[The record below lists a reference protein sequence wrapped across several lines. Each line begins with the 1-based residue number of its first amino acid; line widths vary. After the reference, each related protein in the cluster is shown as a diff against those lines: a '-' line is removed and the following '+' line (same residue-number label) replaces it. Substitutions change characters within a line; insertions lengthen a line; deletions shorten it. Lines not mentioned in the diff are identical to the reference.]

1 MTKKPVNTDREI
13 LSHYEKIGELL
24 AEMFEPHLEVA
35 VHDLRYPEHSIIAIF
50 NGHITGRNIGEGTS
64 DLGYEKVSGKVPDK
78 VVNYKNESPDG
89 KPLKSSS
96 LTIRNN
102 KGDIIGSLGLNYDIS
117 VFDQFSNVLS
127 IFTNTEENTI
137 IHGKEAF
144 FYGNTKEDI
153 HIAINHYKI
162 SNGLTNKVLSRKDK
176 GIRCTSANSLTT
188 CSAACAI
195 TLAPFSAEAAAAFP
209 QAPAGFIS
217 CACQPIFPAIDNP
230 RWVFSLE
237 ISAMVG

>member
-13 LSHYEKIGELL
+13 LAHYVKIGELL
-24 AEMFEPHLEVA
+24 AEMFDPHLEVA

-50 NGHITGRNIGEGTS
+50 NGHITGRNVGEGTS

-96 LTIRNN
+96 LTIRNY
-102 KGDIIGSLGLNYDIS
+102 KGDIIGSLGLNFDIS

-137 IHGKEAF
+137 IRGKEAF

-176 GIRCTSANSLTT
+176 HDVIRFLIRGGHLNKRGAV
-188 CSAACAI
+188 AI
-195 TLAPFSAEAAAAFP
+195 IGEALSVTRP
-209 QAPAGFIS
+209 TVYKYIK
-217 CACQPIFPAIDNP
+217 
-230 RWVFSLE
+230 E
-237 ISAMVG
+237 IKSNN

>member
-13 LSHYEKIGELL
+13 LAHYVKIGELL

-137 IHGKEAF
+137 THGKEAF

-176 GIRCTSANSLTT
+176 HDVIRFLIRGGHLNKRGAV
-188 CSAACAI
+188 AI
-195 TLAPFSAEAAAAFP
+195 IGEALSVTRP
-209 QAPAGFIS
+209 TVYKYIK
-217 CACQPIFPAIDNP
+217 
-230 RWVFSLE
+230 E
-237 ISAMVG
+237 IKSKN

>member
-176 GIRCTSANSLTT
+176 HDVIRFLIRGGHLNKRGAV
-188 CSAACAI
+188 AI
-195 TLAPFSAEAAAAFP
+195 IGEALSITRP
-209 QAPAGFIS
+209 TVYKYI
-217 CACQPIFPAIDNP
+217 N
-230 RWVFSLE
+230 E
-237 ISAMVG
+237 IKTKI

>member
-13 LSHYEKIGELL
+13 LAHYVKIGELL

-137 IHGKEAF
+137 IRGKEAF

-153 HIAINHYKI
+153 YIAINHYKI

-176 GIRCTSANSLTT
+176 HDVIRFLINGGHLNKRGAV
-188 CSAACAI
+188 AI
-195 TLAPFSAEAAAAFP
+195 IGEALSVTRP
-209 QAPAGFIS
+209 TVYKYI
-217 CACQPIFPAIDNP
+217 N
-230 RWVFSLE
+230 E
-237 ISAMVG
+237 IKTKI

>member
-102 KGDIIGSLGLNYDIS
+102 KGDIIGSMGLNYDIS

-153 HIAINHYKI
+153 QIAINHYKI

-176 GIRCTSANSLTT
+176 HDVIRFLINGGHLNKRGAV
-188 CSAACAI
+188 AI
-195 TLAPFSAEAAAAFP
+195 IGEALSVTRP
-209 QAPAGFIS
+209 TVYKYI
-217 CACQPIFPAIDNP
+217 N
-230 RWVFSLE
+230 E
-237 ISAMVG
+237 IKTKI

>member
-127 IFTNTEENTI
+127 IFTNTNENTI
-137 IHGKEAF
+137 THGKEAF

-153 HIAINHYKI
+153 QIAINHYKI

-176 GIRCTSANSLTT
+176 HDVIRFLIRGGHLNKRGAV
-188 CSAACAI
+188 AI
-195 TLAPFSAEAAAAFP
+195 IGEALSVTRP
-209 QAPAGFIS
+209 TVYKYI
-217 CACQPIFPAIDNP
+217 N
-230 RWVFSLE
+230 E
-237 ISAMVG
+237 IKTKF

>member
-13 LSHYEKIGELL
+13 LAHYVKIGELL

-137 IHGKEAF
+137 IRGKEAF

-153 HIAINHYKI
+153 HIAINHFKI
-162 SNGLTNKVLSRKDK
+162 SNGLTNKVLSRKEKHDV
-176 GIRCTSANSLTT
+176 IRFLIRGGHLNKRGAV
-188 CSAACAI
+188 AI
-195 TLAPFSAEAAAAFP
+195 IGEALSVTRP
-209 QAPAGFIS
+209 TVYKYIK
-217 CACQPIFPAIDNP
+217 
-230 RWVFSLE
+230 E
-237 ISAMVG
+237 IKTKI

>member
-13 LSHYEKIGELL
+13 LAHYVKIGELL

-137 IHGKEAF
+137 IRGKEAF

-176 GIRCTSANSLTT
+176 HDVIRFLIRGGHLNKRGAV
-188 CSAACAI
+188 AI
-195 TLAPFSAEAAAAFP
+195 IGEALSVTRP
-209 QAPAGFIS
+209 TVYKYIK
-217 CACQPIFPAIDNP
+217 
-230 RWVFSLE
+230 E
-237 ISAMVG
+237 IKSKI

>member
-13 LSHYEKIGELL
+13 LAHYVKIGELL

-137 IHGKEAF
+137 IRGKEAF

-176 GIRCTSANSLTT
+176 HDVIRFLIRGGHLNKRGAV
-188 CSAACAI
+188 AI
-195 TLAPFSAEAAAAFP
+195 IGEALSVTRP
-209 QAPAGFIS
+209 TVYKYIK
-217 CACQPIFPAIDNP
+217 
-230 RWVFSLE
+230 E
-237 ISAMVG
+237 IKTKI

>member
-13 LSHYEKIGELL
+13 LAHYVKIGELL

-102 KGDIIGSLGLNYDIS
+102 KGNIIGSLGLNYDIS

-137 IHGKEAF
+137 IRGKEAF

-176 GIRCTSANSLTT
+176 HDVIRFLIRGGHLNKRGAV
-188 CSAACAI
+188 AI
-195 TLAPFSAEAAAAFP
+195 IGEALSVTRP
-209 QAPAGFIS
+209 TVYKYIK
-217 CACQPIFPAIDNP
+217 
-230 RWVFSLE
+230 E
-237 ISAMVG
+237 IKSKN

>member
-13 LSHYEKIGELL
+13 LAHYVKIGELL

-137 IHGKEAF
+137 IRGKEAF

-176 GIRCTSANSLTT
+176 HDVIRFLIRGGHLNKRGAV
-188 CSAACAI
+188 AI
-195 TLAPFSAEAAAAFP
+195 IGEALSVTRP
-209 QAPAGFIS
+209 TVYKYIK
-217 CACQPIFPAIDNP
+217 
-230 RWVFSLE
+230 E
-237 ISAMVG
+237 IKSNN

>member
-13 LSHYEKIGELL
+13 LAHYEKIGELL

-102 KGDIIGSLGLNYDIS
+102 KGNIIGSLGLNY
-117 VFDQFSNVLS
+117 N
-127 IFTNTEENTI
+127 ENTI
-137 IHGKEAF
+137 THGKEAF

-176 GIRCTSANSLTT
+176 QDVIRFLINGGHLNKRGAV
-188 CSAACAI
+188 AI
-195 TLAPFSAEAAAAFP
+195 IGEALSVTRP
-209 QAPAGFIS
+209 TVYKYI
-217 CACQPIFPAIDNP
+217 N
-230 RWVFSLE
+230 E
-237 ISAMVG
+237 IKTKI

>member
-153 HIAINHYKI
+153 QIAINHYKI

-176 GIRCTSANSLTT
+176 HDVIRFLINGGHLNKRGAV
-188 CSAACAI
+188 AI
-195 TLAPFSAEAAAAFP
+195 IGEALSVTRP
-209 QAPAGFIS
+209 TVYKYI
-217 CACQPIFPAIDNP
+217 N
-230 RWVFSLE
+230 E
-237 ISAMVG
+237 IKTKI

>member
-13 LSHYEKIGELL
+13 LAHYVKIGELL

-127 IFTNTEENTI
+127 IFTNTNENTI
-137 IHGKEAF
+137 THGKEAF

-176 GIRCTSANSLTT
+176 HDVIRFLINGGHLNKRGAV
-188 CSAACAI
+188 AI
-195 TLAPFSAEAAAAFP
+195 IGEALSVTRP
-209 QAPAGFIS
+209 TVYKYI
-217 CACQPIFPAIDNP
+217 N
-230 RWVFSLE
+230 E
-237 ISAMVG
+237 IKTKI

>member
-13 LSHYEKIGELL
+13 LAHYVKIGELL

-127 IFTNTEENTI
+127 IFTNTNENTI
-137 IHGKEAF
+137 TRGKEAF

-176 GIRCTSANSLTT
+176 QDVIRFLINGGHLNKRGAV
-188 CSAACAI
+188 AI
-195 TLAPFSAEAAAAFP
+195 IGEALSVTRP
-209 QAPAGFIS
+209 TVYKYI
-217 CACQPIFPAIDNP
+217 N
-230 RWVFSLE
+230 E
-237 ISAMVG
+237 IKTKF

>member
-1 MTKKPVNTDREI
+1 MTKKSVNTDQQI
-13 LSHYEKIGELL
+13 LAHYVKVGELL

-102 KGDIIGSLGLNYDIS
+102 KGNIIGSLGLNYDIS

-137 IHGKEAF
+137 THGKEAF

-153 HIAINHYKI
+153 QIAINHYKI

-176 GIRCTSANSLTT
+176 HDVIRFLINGGHLNKRGAV
-188 CSAACAI
+188 AI
-195 TLAPFSAEAAAAFP
+195 IGEALSVTRPTVYKYINEIKTLFK
-209 QAPAGFIS
+209 IK
-217 CACQPIFPAIDNP
+217 NP
-230 RWVFSLE
+230 NIV
-237 ISAMVG
+237 

>member
-13 LSHYEKIGELL
+13 LAHYVKIGELL

-127 IFTNTEENTI
+127 IFTNTNENTI
-137 IHGKEAF
+137 THGKEAF

-153 HIAINHYKI
+153 QIAINHYKI

-176 GIRCTSANSLTT
+176 QDVIRFLINGGHLNKRGAV
-188 CSAACAI
+188 AI
-195 TLAPFSAEAAAAFP
+195 IGEALSVTRP
-209 QAPAGFIS
+209 TVYKYI
-217 CACQPIFPAIDNP
+217 N
-230 RWVFSLE
+230 E
-237 ISAMVG
+237 IKTKI

>member
-1 MTKKPVNTDREI
+1 MTKKPANTDREI
-13 LSHYEKIGELL
+13 LAHYEKIGELL

-137 IHGKEAF
+137 THGKEAF

-153 HIAINHYKI
+153 QIAINHYKI

-176 GIRCTSANSLTT
+176 QDVIRFLINGGHLNKRGAV
-188 CSAACAI
+188 AI
-195 TLAPFSAEAAAAFP
+195 IGEALSVTRP
-209 QAPAGFIS
+209 TVYKYI
-217 CACQPIFPAIDNP
+217 N
-230 RWVFSLE
+230 E
-237 ISAMVG
+237 IKTKF

>member
-1 MTKKPVNTDREI
+1 MTKKSVNTDQQI
-13 LSHYEKIGELL
+13 LAHYVKVGELL

-50 NGHITGRNIGEGTS
+50 NGHITGRNVGEGTS

-137 IHGKEAF
+137 IRGKEAF

-176 GIRCTSANSLTT
+176 HDVIRFLIRGGHLNKRGAV
-188 CSAACAI
+188 AI
-195 TLAPFSAEAAAAFP
+195 IGEVLSVTRPTVYKY
-209 QAPAGFIS
+209 IK
-217 CACQPIFPAIDNP
+217 
-230 RWVFSLE
+230 E
-237 ISAMVG
+237 IKSKN

>member
-13 LSHYEKIGELL
+13 LAHYVKIGELL
-24 AEMFEPHLEVA
+24 AEMFDPHLEVA

-137 IHGKEAF
+137 IRGKEAF

-176 GIRCTSANSLTT
+176 HDVIRFLIRGGHLNKRGAV
-188 CSAACAI
+188 AI
-195 TLAPFSAEAAAAFP
+195 IGEALSVTRP
-209 QAPAGFIS
+209 TVYKYIK
-217 CACQPIFPAIDNP
+217 
-230 RWVFSLE
+230 E
-237 ISAMVG
+237 IKSNN